1 MRGLC
6 KKGVDP
12 LTQFIPIVEGGEDHR
27 ILGGKSIA
35 VSAVGF
41 AGVSCWALI
50 LGCGHCCEVL
60 QINRCSKSMPFQE
73 LSLMM

>member
-27 ILGGKSIA
+27 ILGGKSMA

-41 AGVSCWALI
+41 CMCVM
-50 LGCGHCCEVL
+50 LG
-60 QINRCSKSMPFQE
+60 I
-73 LSLMM
+73 